1 MKKIFII
8 MMLSVSLFSAE
19 SKKNKQEDK
28 KQGVKCEGKN
38 IVKK

>member
-8 MMLSVSLFSAE
+8 MIVSVSLFSAE
-19 SKKNKQEDK
+19 SKKLNKKIINKGLNAKE
-28 KQGVKCEGKN
+28 KN